1 MIERHQDYSIT
12 IASLPDGDSVFS
24 YPLPLENDAPFLAR
38 GRGIHIRPNL
48 ETRAQTAVNGLR
60 FRFKNGAGTYT
71 AQQPLQTPQDFWGAL
86 GQNAN
91 YRPIRPQQPYAP
103 GSVIEFDLINE
114 SGEDLFDVQVIFR
127 GVKLFRPGAFPDYT
141 YPANMRALDFTYTT
155 GKGTQQDPAIVLN
168 TVGQLLQQPL
178 NIRND
183 ADFVLRAAQAGNWAR
198 DTGGVYSTVGYT
210 NLKILLMDQNLKPY
224 SNEPLPIDWVLGNS
238 SGLSSPALP
247 GPAAPGTFFP
257 EIYLPKNSILLYNL
271 YRDDT
276 LFVAVTDALPVRLAM
291 AWIGSKVYA
300 V

>member
-1 MIERHQDYSIT
+1 MIERHQDYSVT
-12 IASLPDGDSVFS
+12 IPSLPDGESVLS
-24 YPLPLENDAPFLAR
+24 YPLPIENDAPFLAR
-38 GRGIHIRPNL
+38 ARGIYIRPNL

-60 FRFKNGAGTYT
+60 FRYKNGAGAYT
-71 AQQPLQTPQDFWGAL
+71 AQAALQTPQDFWSAF

-103 GSVIEFDLINE
+103 GSTTEFDLINE

-127 GVKLFRPGAFPDYT
+127 GVKLFRDGAFPNYT
-141 YPANMRALDFTYTT
+141 YPADMRALDFTYQT
-155 GKGTQQDPAIVLN
+155 GKGTPQDPAIVLN
-168 TVGQLLQQPL
+168 TVQTLLQLPL

-183 ADFVLRAAQAGNWAR
+183 ADFVLRAGLAGNWAR
-198 DTGGVYSTVGYT
+198 DTGGVYSPIGYT

-224 SNEPLPIDWVLGNS
+224 SNQPMPIDWVLGNS
-238 SGLSSPALP
+238 SGLSFPSLP
-247 GPAAPGTFFP
+247 GPAAPGCFFP
-257 EIYLPKNSILLYNL
+257 EIYLPKNSILFYNL

-276 LFVAVTDALPVRLAM
+276 LFVAAADALPVRLAM